1 MAVKIKICG
10 ITSPEES
17 KYLINNQVDYMG
29 IVLFYPKSKRNKSIS
44 EAREILK
51 SLSLQVIKKVAVT
64 VSPTIQQVREIEALG
79 FDYIQIHGT
88 LSKETFDEI
97 QIPILRA
104 FNGNNL
110 NMYEVYHN
118 CPKIH
123 GYVFDAAIPGGGKT
137 FDWSILSQFPRDDK
151 LFILAGGLHADN
163 VAEAIEKVR
172 PDVVDVSSGVEGTKG
187 KDALK
192 INEFVENVKKTEQKG
207 K

>member
-104 FNGNNL
+104 FNGNDLNL
-110 NMYEVYHN
+110 YEVYHN

-192 INEFVENVKKTEQKG
+192 IKEFVENVKKAEQKG

>member
-10 ITSPEES
+10 ITSPKES

-51 SLSLQVIKKVAVT
+51 SLSSQVIKKVAVT
-64 VSPTIQQVREIEALG
+64 VSPTIHQVREIKESG

-88 LSKETFDEI
+88 LSKEAFDEI

-104 FNGNNL
+104 FNGNDLNL
-110 NMYEVYHN
+110 YEVYHN

-172 PDVVDVSSGVEGTKG
+172 PDVVDVSSGVEGVRG

-192 INEFVENVKKTEQKG
+192 IKEFVENVKKAEQKG

>member
-88 LSKETFDEI
+88 LSKETFEEI

-104 FNGNNL
+104 FNGNDL

-192 INEFVENVKKTEQKG
+192 IKEFVENVKKAEQKG

>member
-104 FNGNNL
+104 FNGNDLNL
-110 NMYEVYHN
+110 YEVYHN

>member
-192 INEFVENVKKTEQKG
+192 IKEFVENVKKAEQKG